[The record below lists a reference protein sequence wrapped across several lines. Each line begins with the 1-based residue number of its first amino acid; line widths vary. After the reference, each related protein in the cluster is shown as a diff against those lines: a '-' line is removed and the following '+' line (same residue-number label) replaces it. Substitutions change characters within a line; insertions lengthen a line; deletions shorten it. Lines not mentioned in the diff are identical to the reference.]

1 MFYIKALQGSGI
13 IFRVGMG
20 MRPAFLLLLLFVS
33 GFASAQNISGR
44 WTGIYSVGNEKDQ
57 PFKIVVELKVYED
70 SLVNGTA
77 HLYYANG
84 DNEHYAISGQYFKG
98 DSSVYFKE
106 DSMIRVGKN
115 LEAYCRGSYVMKM
128 TISDSAMR
136 FDGRRKPLGGSF
148 GMVDCPT
155 LNVWIEK
162 SIPRKAPVAKP
173 IVVKDKILERK
184 EQVQKLIEITPEEK
198 DSIKIELVDN
208 AQIDSDVVSVY
219 LNDDPVLPK
228 YKLSGTPAVLWIS
241 MNKNKNIVTVRMA
254 AESMGSIPPCTAL
267 MTVITTKNRYP
278 VTMSSDM
285 GNTGILK
292 LFLKEQ

>member
-1 MFYIKALQGSGI
+1 MDGK
-13 IFRVGMG
+13 
-20 MRPAFLLLLLFVS
+20 
-33 GFASAQNISGR
+33 
-44 WTGIYSVGNEKDQ
+44 
-57 PFKIVVELKVYED
+57 
-70 SLVNGTA
+70 
-77 HLYYANG
+77 
-84 DNEHYAISGQYFKG
+84 EHSEEGPGCQ
-98 DSSVYFKE
+98 
-106 DSMIRVGKN
+106 
-115 LEAYCRGSYVMKM
+115 AYCG
-128 TISDSAMR
+128 
-136 FDGRRKPLGGSF
+136 
-148 GMVDCPT
+148 
-155 LNVWIEK
+155 
-162 SIPRKAPVAKP
+162 
-173 IVVKDKILERK
+173 KDKILERK